1 VHVVEAMANTSS
13 VTTKSTMTTGGVT
26 AAAAAALE
34 DDDDDDDDEAD
45 LARMKGWSVACVAA
59 ATPER
64 LAVGDI

>member
-26 AAAAAALE
+26 AAAAAAALE
-34 DDDDDDDDEAD
+34 DDDDDEAD
-45 LARMKGWSVACVAA
+45 LARMKGWSVACVTA

-64 LAVGDI
+64 FAVGDI